1 MNVNNATRFVFED
14 DEWVGKILLGT
25 LISLIPFFGGIA
37 LTGYAIAVLRN
48 VRAGSLRPLPSWD
61 RLGEYFVDGLLFV
74 VALLIYSLP
83 LLILACPIAL
93 VWVLPA
99 ATDDSQGLTTVMTT
113 IASIVSA
120 GLGCLALLYALLLW
134 VLTPVLQIRCAEAHK
149 LVACLRLGKV
159 FRFLFDHI
167 GEIIIAQ
174 VLVWAAGL
182 VVTTVLGMVIGAF
195 GIVPICG
202 WVIAS
207 LLGLLFLP
215 LGVWLMLFGS
225 YLYGEIGREAR
236 AESLVL

>member
-1 MNVNNATRFVFED
+1 MTINRAIRFVFED
-14 DEWVGKILLGT
+14 DRWVGKILLGT

-48 VRAGSLRPLPSWD
+48 VRAGSPRPLPSWD
-61 RLGEYFVDGLLFV
+61 RLGEHFVDGLLFV
-74 VALLIYSLP
+74 VGVLIYSLP

-93 VWVLPA
+93 VWILPA
-99 ATDDSQGLTTVMTT
+99 ATDDAQGLTNVMTT
-113 IASIVSA
+113 IAGIVSA

-134 VLTPVLQIRCAEAHK
+134 ALTPVLQIRCAEADK
-149 LVACLRLGKV
+149 LAACLRFGEV
-159 FRFLFDHI
+159 FRFTFGHI

-182 VVTTVLGMVIGAF
+182 VVTTVLGLVIGAF

-215 LGVWLMLFGS
+215 VGVWLMLFAS
-225 YLYGEIGREAR
+225 YLYAEIGAGAR
-236 AESLVL
+236 AETPVV